1 MKTLQQH
8 LVRMTHEER
17 GLQAA
22 ASGDSS
28 AGHEAPRRRA
38 GCFCGLKAA
47 LMFALAVWA
56 GPHAGAQTAS
66 TNKVAEPKQAAEAD
80 PNAEPVNW
88 ITLGFGGAAVTGDRA
103 QFQERWGR
111 QPGVLG
117 GLDDFHY
124 ELMFGQ
130 KGTLELDGRALYGG
144 QDFSV
149 KLQVVD
155 PDRGFLRV
163 GFRQFRTWYD
173 GSGGYFPST
182 GAAFSF
188 YDEGLGLNRGEFFIE
203 GGLTP
208 TDGPMLKLRYA
219 REYRKGTKDSVIW
232 GDSTQGGTTR
242 GLVPSFREL
251 NEQRNRIQADVKH
264 TLGKSDVGLGL
275 RLDLVDN
282 NNAFKE
288 RRRPGE
294 VAADRY
300 VTQRDV
306 FESDMFNLRAFTE
319 TRLNDQTLLTSGYS
333 YTRLNTDIGGS
344 RIYGASFDAP
354 YLGVYPGKQAR
365 DEGYTGLSGGSIVDQ
380 YVMNLSLRL
389 EPAADFV
396 IVPSLRAEKL
406 DTTGSASF
414 TENTTGTGAGFPA
427 SSALNLNSRQN
438 GFQTITEA
446 IEARF
451 TGFTNW
457 VLYTR
462 GEWSQSDGYLREL
475 EQDITAGAT
484 GVFRS
489 TDSERF
495 TQKYTLGANWYPLRR
510 LHFASQYYHKS
521 RRNDY
526 THLADSTPNTVG
538 TDRYPA
544 YIREHS
550 FQTDD
555 FNLRATWRPRPN
567 VTSVT
572 RYDFQISSIKTFAG
586 SLAGIESAQTT
597 AHIISQNLTWVPW
610 SRLFLQG
617 SFSYALDATTTPT
630 SALTGAAAGLVSDA
644 RNDYWQTSAA
654 ATFVVD
660 DKTDLQV
667 NYFFYRANNFIN
679 NSGVSMPYGPSAQD
693 HSVNAA
699 LIRNFSKA
707 VRGTLSYGYFA
718 HRDETSGRRDNYDA
732 HLVFSTIT
740 YRF

>member
-1 MKTLQQH
+1 MNTTREH
-8 LVRMTHEER
+8 LLNPTAGRAV
-17 GLQAA
+17 
-22 ASGDSS
+22 S
-28 AGHEAPRRRA
+28 A
-38 GCFCGLKAA
+38 LS
-47 LMFALAVWA
+47 LALAMWA
-56 GPHAGAQTAS
+56 TTDAGAQTVS
-66 TNKVAEPKQAAEAD
+66 TNQVAEPKKAAEAE
-80 PNAEPVNW
+80 PAEEPVNW
-88 ITLGFGGAAVTGDRA
+88 ITLGVGGVSKSGDRS
-103 QFQERWGR
+103 QFQERWGMR
-111 QPGVLG
+111 QGVIG
-117 GLDDFHY
+117 GLQDFHY
-124 ELMFGQ
+124 ELLFGKKGMF
-130 KGTLELDGRALYGG
+130 ELDGRAMYGG

-155 PDRGFLRV
+155 PDHGFVRA
-163 GFRQFRTWYD
+163 GFREFRTWYD
-173 GSGGYFPST
+173 GSGGFFPGT
-182 GAAFSF
+182 GARFSI
-188 YDEGLGLNRGEFFIE
+188 YDEELGLNRGEFFIE

-208 TDGPMLKLRYA
+208 PEGPMLTLRYA
-219 REYRKGTKDSVIW
+219 REYRRGTKDSLIW

-242 GLVPSFREL
+242 GMVPSFREI
-251 NEQRNRIQADVKH
+251 NETRNRIEADVKQIF
-264 TLGKSDVGLGL
+264 GKSDVGLGV

-294 VAADRY
+294 AANRY

-306 FESDMFNLRAFTE
+306 FESDMFNVRAFTE
-319 TRLNDQTLLTSGYS
+319 SRISDAVLLTSGYS

-344 RIYGASFDAP
+344 RIYGAGFDAP
-354 YLGVYPGKQAR
+354 YLPVYPGKQAR
-365 DEGYTGLSGGSIVDQ
+365 DEGFVNLSGGSIVDQ

-389 EPAADFV
+389 EPAEDWV

-406 DTTGSASF
+406 DTTGNAAF

-427 SSALNLNSRQN
+427 SSALSLNSRQN
-438 GFQTITEA
+438 GFVSITEA

-457 VLYTR
+457 VLYAR
-462 GEWSQSDGYLREL
+462 GEWGQSDGYLREL
-475 EQDITAGAT
+475 EQDLTAGTT
-484 GVFRS
+484 GVSRS

-495 TQKYTLGANWYPLRR
+495 TQKFTVGANWYPLRR
-510 LHFASQYYHKS
+510 LHFSGQYYHKH

-526 THLADSTPNTVG
+526 THLADSTPNTAG

-544 YIREHS
+544 YIREHT

-555 FNLRATWRPRPN
+555 FNLRATWRPLPN

-572 RYDFQISSIKTFAG
+572 RYDFQVSTIETFGG

-617 SFSYALDATTTPT
+617 NFSYALDSTTTPY
-630 SALTGAAAGLVSDA
+630 SSITGAAANLVSDA
-644 RNDYWQTSAA
+644 RNDYWQTSVA

-660 DKTDLQV
+660 DKTDLQAS
-667 NYFFYRANNFIN
+667 YFFYNANNFIN
-679 NSGVSMPYGPSAQD
+679 STVTMPYGTSAQD
-693 HSVNAA
+693 HSVNAS
-699 LIRNFSKA
+699 LSRNFSKT

-718 HRDETSGRRDNYDA
+718 HRDETSGGRDNYDA